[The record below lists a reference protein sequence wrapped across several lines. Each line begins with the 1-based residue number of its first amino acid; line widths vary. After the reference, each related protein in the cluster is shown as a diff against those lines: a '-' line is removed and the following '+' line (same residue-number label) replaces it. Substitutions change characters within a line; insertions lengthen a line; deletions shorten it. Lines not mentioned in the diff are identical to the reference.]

1 MAVAVLAV
9 SAVPVP
15 RALAQGPAGPM
26 APAGPL
32 VVAGRLVLV
41 KGGDTT
47 ALPGRRVVAHR
58 VATTAQGPVDSLAS
72 GAGGRFAF
80 RIARPDTGAMYVVS
94 TLYDGIGYFS
104 APVSTQDRKAAQA
117 IVLAVFDTASAGA
130 PLVVS
135 VRHLVVSAPD
145 PSDGSRDVLDI
156 AEVGN
161 PGPTTLV
168 ARTDGGTTWW
178 MRLPRGVESFRVG
191 EGDVPSSA
199 VRQAGDSVLVGA
211 PFPPGEKQ
219 VVVTY
224 VAPKDLT
231 TLRVPVDQPT
241 ERLEL
246 LVEDSLAT
254 ATGPGLATAN
264 PLEIQGRSFRRF
276 SAVHLGA
283 GDNVEIAFRARGNAR
298 RLEWVAI
305 VLSALVLAVGGYAA
319 ARRRPGGAPPGPGAE
334 TGASAGAPAARDD
347 EALVRQIVALD
358 ERYAAGEAATPPAEW
373 AAYRAKRAALKAEL
387 AGRLARR

>member
-1 MAVAVLAV
+1 MAAVGALAG
-9 SAVPVP
+9 
-15 RALAQGPAGPM
+15 RAPAARAQGPAA
-26 APAGPL
+26 APFT
-32 VVAGRLVLV
+32 VAGRLVRV
-41 KGGDTT
+41 RGGDTT
-47 ALPGRRVVAHR
+47 ALAGRTVVVHR
-58 VATTAQGPVDSLAS
+58 VATTVQGPVDSAPS

-94 TLYDGIGYFS
+94 SKYAGIGYFS
-104 APVSTQDRKAAQA
+104 APVSTQERDSARA
-117 IVLAVFDTASAGA
+117 IVLVVYDTASAGA
-130 PLVVS
+130 PLVVT
-135 VRHLVVSAPD
+135 VRHVVISAPD

-168 ARTDGGTTWW
+168 PRGAGATTWW

-191 EGDVPSSA
+191 QGDVPSSA
-199 VRQAGDSVLVGA
+199 VRQAGDSVLVEA

-224 VAPKDLT
+224 VAPKDLG
-231 TLRVPVDQPT
+231 TLRVPLDQPT

-254 ATGPGLATAN
+254 ATGPALVTAD
-264 PLEIQGRSFRRF
+264 PLVIQGRSFRRF
-276 SAVHLGA
+276 SSAHLDPGA
-283 GDNVEIAFRARGNAR
+283 TVIVTFRARGNGR

-305 VLSALVLAVGGYAA
+305 ALTALVLAGGAYLA
-319 ARRRPGGAPPGPGAE
+319 ARRRPGGAPAPGA
-334 TGASAGAPAARDD
+334 GAAAGMLPAAERDD
-347 EALVRQIVALD
+347 DALVRQIVALD

-373 AAYRAKRAALKAEL
+373 AAYREKRAALKAEL

>member
-1 MAVAVLAV
+1 VALAVLAAAG
-9 SAVPVP
+9 SAPQA
-15 RALAQGPAGPM
+15 RAQ
-26 APAGPL
+26 APAPL
-32 VVAGRLVLV
+32 LLAGRLVRV
-41 KGGDTT
+41 RGGDTT

-58 VATTAQGPVDSLAS
+58 VATTVQGPVDSLAS

-80 RIARPDTGAMYVVS
+80 RVARPDTGAMYVVS

-130 PLVVS
+130 PLVVR
-135 VRHLVVSAPD
+135 VRHLVISAPD

-156 AEVGN
+156 AQVGN

-168 ARTDGGTTWW
+168 PRAAGATTWW

-199 VRQAGDSVLVGA
+199 VRQSGDSALVEA

-224 VAPKDLT
+224 VAPKDLRT
-231 TLRVPVDQPT
+231 IRVPVDQPT

-254 ATGPGLATAN
+254 ATGPGLTTAN

-276 SAVHLGA
+276 SAVHLGS
-283 GDNVEIAFRARGNAR
+283 GESVEIAFGARGNSR
-298 RLEWVAI
+298 RLEWIAI
-305 VLSALVLAVGGYAA
+305 VLSARVLAVGGLAA
-319 ARRRPGGAPPGPGAE
+319 ARRRPGGPPPGPGA
-334 TGASAGAPAARDD
+334 GDRAPAAAPSARDD
-347 EALVRQIVALD
+347 EALVRQVVALD

-373 AAYRAKRAALKAEL
+373 AAYQEKRAALKAEL